1 MIRKYFIAL
10 ICIMAIISCSNN
22 KAKNR
27 SSKELFI
34 NAGEEPK
41 TIDPTLSGNDFVY
54 PRHTFETLIIKGKDG
69 GLKKR
74 SSRKFNNIRR
84 RIKIYF

>member
-1 MIRKYFIAL
+1 MLKRILLFFCVFIL
-10 ICIMAIISCSNN
+10 IISCTNN
-22 KAKNR
+22 VNR

-54 PRHTFETLIIKGKDG
+54 PRHVFETLIIKDKNGN
-69 GLKKR
+69 L
-74 SSRKFNNIRR
+74 
-84 RIKIYF
+84 